1 MTVDIEYDQELDLLM
16 ALTNN
21 GEFALFRP
29 KDPAKSIYVK
39 LKDLLPYKLQS
50 TQFTSFSYQ
59 KEDR

>member
-1 MTVDIEYDQELDLLM
+1 M

-39 LKDLLPYKLQS
+39 LKDFLPYKLQS